1 MAGRALY
8 PRGSATGRSHYLTKQ
23 AARGGGIAPPAASR
37 HGVRHVVDR
46 YPVVATELNSAVRL
60 QGRMSDLGM
69 QGCYVETSNPF
80 PVGAIVR
87 LRLANGKES
96 VEITGRICHSQP
108 TLGMGLAFL
117 DLKFDQLV
125 VLEGWLARPKRP
137 ACSPG
142 KPAGNGHARQRLAG
156 ARGRSSSS
164 AEAPCSPLSS

>member
-125 VLEGWLARPKRP
+125 VLEGWLARPQRP
-137 ACSPG
+137 ECSPG